1 MTVAVVVGSLHYD
14 IFVDAPHRP
23 GAGET
28 VTARSWTPKFGGK
41 GGNQA
46 VALAS
51 YGCKVRMVSAVGDDS
66 FAPFLLDRLAA
77 GGVSAEHVAR
87 VAGVGSGM
95 SVAIGDDAGDYA
107 AAIVSG
113 ANLSIDPQAA
123 ADPAL
128 WQGAAFLLLQN
139 EVPEAVNVAAA
150 MAAHANGAR
159 VCLNAAPMR
168 PMGENLAALVDMLV
182 VNQPEAEA
190 ICGAQVGTL
199 EDARRAARMLAD
211 RFPVAIVTAGG
222 AGVAFAANDLD
233 GAVPALPVKVVSA
246 HGAGDH
252 FIGALVSALAHGEA
266 LPDAVASANAAAARH
281 VSGG

>member
-1 MTVAVVVGSLHYD
+1 MAVAVVVGSLHYD

-23 GAGET
+23 AAGET
-28 VTARSWTPKFGGK
+28 VTARAWSPKFGGK

-46 VALAS
+46 VALAGQ
-51 YGCKVRMVSAVGDDS
+51 GCDVRMVSAVGDDD

-77 GGVSAEHVAR
+77 GGVSAEYVAR
-87 VAGVGSGM
+87 VAGTGSGM

-113 ANLSIDPQAA
+113 ANLAIAPAVV

-128 WQGAAFLLLQN
+128 WNDAAFLLLQN
-139 EVPEAVNVAAA
+139 EVPEAVNLAAA
-150 MAAHANGAR
+150 TAARAHGAR

-168 PMGENLAALVDMLV
+168 AMPDALLALVDILV

-190 ICGAQVGTL
+190 ICGAPVGSL
-199 EDARRAARMLAD
+199 EEALAAARALTGRVPAA
-211 RFPVAIVTAGG
+211 VVTAGG
-222 AGVAFAANDLD
+222 AGVAFASAEAS
-233 GAVPALPVKVVSA
+233 GVVPGVPVRAVSA

-252 FIGALVSALAHGEA
+252 FIGALVAALMRGAP
-266 LPDAVASANAAAARH
+266 LSDAAATANAAAARH
-281 VSGG
+281 VAGG